1 MVNDNMPEPA
11 LYLIPVTLDVNSEPA
26 SILPDQV
33 FSIINDLDEF
43 IVENARTARRFLRR
57 AGFSKNF
64 DEVTMH
70 ILDKHTGINEA
81 SGFIGSL
88 KAKKSVGL
96 LSEAGTPCIA
106 DPGADIVRLCQEQNI
121 RVAPLTGPSSI
132 LLALMASGFNGQQFA
147 FHGYLP
153 IQKPELKKKLKQ
165 LENNILKEN
174 QTQIFI
180 ETPYRNMKLLEVIIQ
195 NCSPALKLCIA
206 SEITTSN
213 ELIKTRYVSEWK
225 KNVPEL
231 HKKPTVFLLYK

>member
-1 MVNDNMPEPA
+1 MPEPA

-26 SILPDQV
+26 SVLPDQV
-33 FSIINDLDEF
+33 LSIINDLDEF

-57 AGFSKNF
+57 AGFSKNL

-81 SGFIGSL
+81 SEFIGSL
-88 KAKKSVGL
+88 KAGKTVGL

-106 DPGADIVRLCQEQNI
+106 DPGAEVVRLCQEQNI
-121 RVAPLTGPSSI
+121 RVAPLSGPSSI

-153 IQKPELKKKLKQ
+153 IQKPALKNKLKQ

-195 NCSPALKLCIA
+195 NCSPSLKLCIA

-213 ELIKTRYVSEWK
+213 ELIKTRNVSEWK